1 MPRQTTIAIV
11 DNHQLFAEGLA
22 AILKTEDNLSVC
34 CICLNVAAIYSYLE
48 DNQPDIVLLD
58 INLGHVTD
66 GLEVCLKIKADYPNI
81 KVMVVSAHSDF
92 LHISEMKKAGA
103 VGYVFKNISREG
115 ILEAIN
121 AVINGETFFRGQV
134 EKILHLDYVKPDD
147 YIDLN
152 PKESKI
158 LRAVLK
164 GKTTREIADEMRMSV
179 KTIEFYRGTLFVK
192 FGVRNV
198 VELVN
203 KSNLYFQTERYG

>member
-22 AILKTEDNLSVC
+22 AILKTQDNLSVC
-34 CICLNVAAIYSYLE
+34 CICLNVAMTYNCLE
-48 DNQPDIVLLD
+48 DSQPDIVLLD
-58 INLGHVTD
+58 INLGHITD

-81 KVMVVSAHSDF
+81 KVIVVSAYSDF

-103 VGYVFKNISREG
+103 MGYIFKNISKEG

-134 EKILHLDYVKPDD
+134 EKMLHLDYVKPDD

-158 LRAVLK
+158 LREVLK
-164 GKTTREIADEMRMSV
+164 GKTTKEIADEMRMSV

-203 KSNLYFQTERYG
+203 KSNFYFQTERYG